1 MNINTPLEQCVR
13 ENLARYLEDLGDAEP
28 RDMLSMVVRCVER
41 PVLLVALEKAQGNQ
55 THAANMLGITRSTLR
70 KKMQQYQIELG

>member
-1 MNINTPLEQCVR
+1 MNIKTPLEQCVR
-13 ENLARYLEDLGDAEP
+13 DNLARYFEDLGDAEP

-55 THAANMLGITRSTLR
+55 SHAATMLGITRSTLR
-70 KKMQQYQIELG
+70 KKLQQYQIELG

>member
-41 PVLLVALEKAQGNQ
+41 PVLLVALEKSQGNQ
-55 THAANMLGITRSTLR
+55 SHAATMLGITRSTLR